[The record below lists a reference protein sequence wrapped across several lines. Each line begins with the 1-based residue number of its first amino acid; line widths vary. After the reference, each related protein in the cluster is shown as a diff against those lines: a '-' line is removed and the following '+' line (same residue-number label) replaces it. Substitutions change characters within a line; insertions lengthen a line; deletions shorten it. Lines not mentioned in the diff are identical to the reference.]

1 MTILNCVSFSEILYY
16 KVNII
21 LCFIYVNILL
31 SGSSDEC
38 VSVVN
43 KMKNS
48 RFNIHEQENS
58 ANVQNVEVTLIPN
71 CNCMLKG

>member
-1 MTILNCVSFSEILYY
+1 M
-16 KVNII
+16 
-21 LCFIYVNILL
+21 IYIRNILL
-31 SGSSDEC
+31 SGLSDEC

-48 RFNIHEQENS
+48 RFSIHEQENS
-58 ANVQNVEVTLIPN
+58 ANVQKVEVTLILN